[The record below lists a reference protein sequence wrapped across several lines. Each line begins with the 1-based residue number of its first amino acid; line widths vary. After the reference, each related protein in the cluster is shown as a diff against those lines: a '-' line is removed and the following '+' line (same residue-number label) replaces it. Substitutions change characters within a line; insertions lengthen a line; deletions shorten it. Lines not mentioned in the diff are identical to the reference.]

1 MSIRKKD
8 LLDLELMSYT
18 DIAYEI
24 IQEDKKQYNTPTLFK
39 EVCKLLQ
46 LSDEEM
52 EEKIGD
58 FFTAL
63 STDKRFILIDSVNW
77 DLKENHVVKV
87 VVDEGEDDIT
97 DEIDED
103 DDEDNIDSE
112 DEEEEDI
119 DNDDDND
126 IDEDLEDDYSDE
138 AIDDV
143 DSDDL
148 DDLTI
153 MSEDEI
159 DE

>member
-24 IQEDKKQYNTPTLFK
+24 IKEDKKQYNTPTLFK
-39 EVCKLLQ
+39 EVCKLLK

-63 STDKRFILIDSVNW
+63 STDKRFIFIDSINW

-87 VVDEGEDDIT
+87 VVDEGEDDIPDDT
-97 DEIDED
+97 DED
-103 DDEDNIDSE
+103 DTDDIDSDEDS
-112 DEEEEDI
+112 EEDI

-126 IDEDLEDDYSDE
+126 IEEDLEDDYSDE